1 MMEKAIIKPT
11 LFSDQPSR
19 KTTQPTAMGPSHFLS
34 LSTLLA
40 FFLLG
45 NITAWSPSTT
55 SRRGFVEKAAGATF
69 TVASSVI
76 VGTTTAPEPS
86 SAFAG
91 TSDKVYQPVPN
102 SLTDKVIIITG
113 SSTGLGLE
121 SAKRL
126 AAAGATTVLTTRSE
140 SKGKKAVSQVQSY
153 LQERSIDNPN
163 VFFVTLDLESLD
175 SVRSFPQQ
183 FQDKLGNE
191 TKIDVL
197 MNNAGVGAIPER
209 ELTKDGF
216 ERTFQVNHLG
226 PFLLTSLLFPL
237 LNRNGAARVINV
249 ASSAHQFQYS
259 KRDKEY
265 GLDMGNLNSEIDY
278 LGQGWGSYGRTKL
291 ENILFAQELQRR
303 ADRQGM
309 KWLAISSLHPGVVGT
324 DFWRTST
331 FRKDN
336 SNNPLQSLISR
347 FFYTVICL
355 TPPEGANTQVWL
367 ASKVSDP
374 IIGRGQYYDENGNI
388 PKLADFAKD
397 RASARKLWERSEELL
412 GIQVQ
417 L

>member
-1 MMEKAIIKPT
+1 
-11 LFSDQPSR
+11 
-19 KTTQPTAMGPSHFLS
+19 MGRSHISYLS
-34 LSTLLA
+34 HLA
-40 FFLLG
+40 FLLLLR

-55 SRRGFVEKAAGATF
+55 TTTRRGFVEKAVVGAATTF
-69 TVASSVI
+69 SIASGVV
-76 VGTTTAPEPS
+76 VGVPEPV

-91 TSDKVYQPVPN
+91 TSDKVYQPAPN
-102 SLTDKVIIITG
+102 SLADKVIIITG

-197 MNNAGVGAIPER
+197 MNNAGVAAIPER

-347 FFYTVICL
+347 FFYTAIL